1 MLAAFLLIGF
11 PRGYES
17 YTYHLSNAVK
27 FFSRWLAAYLGTGA
41 YAYVPSRCE
50 PLEWVLVAAPA
61 GARCITCK
69 SSVSRSVRLIA
80 VPALPGRGIRP
91 LRGGADLVGDKNS
104 SAVGFRAT
112 ELAADVA
119 GVAFSLAALWLAL
132 SRPEWFPSWPV
143 LAGAASGL
151 AYGYKPLHLVGAVLV
166 GLLIVFGRAPLVQ
179 TRPSAATR
187 VWQSA
192 TFASAFLTLAGILL
206 LRNQVQLGSP
216 PRRTGPT
223 MR

>member
-1 MLAAFLLIGF
+1 MHTYPADASLWNGFWLRLLPEGVVSLVNLPFLGLCVLLLYRLGRDAGSDRSAAALI
-11 PRGYES
+11 S
-17 YTYHLSNAVK
+17 
-27 FFSRWLAAYLGTGA
+27 W
-41 YAYVPSRCE
+41 
-50 PLEWVLVAAPA
+50 
-61 GARCITCK
+61 
-69 SSVSRSVRLIA
+69 
-80 VPALPGRGIRP
+80 GI
-91 LRGGADLVGDKNS
+91 KNS
-104 SAVGFRAT
+104 SAVGFCAT